1 MQNRLFS
8 PLFGFRVKYDLD
20 MFVWGSPGHL
30 SSNKMSPQLFE
41 TKEAQCLD
49 GVKWALL
56 KLGVVRRSGWQRAA
70 ADFTSNKRLWLHH
83 TVCDGRGAE
92 VRADCQCRCPEGRVD
107 DLLHAGSTDV
117 PRNETELPTTRCHGF
132 NTSPSRK
139 VNLNT
144 DTLTCAWRTRSL
156 QCKRTQKMIS

>member
-8 PLFGFRVKYDLD
+8 PLIGFRVKYDLD
-20 MFVWGSPGHL
+20 MFVWGSPGYV
-30 SSNKMSPQLFE
+30 SSHKTSAQLFD

-56 KLGVVRRSGWQRAA
+56 KQGVVRRSGWQWAA

-83 TVCDGRGAE
+83 TVCDGSGAE

-117 PRNETELPTTRCHGF
+117 SRNETELPLTRCNGY
-132 NTSPSRK
+132 TSPSGK
-139 VNLNT
+139 ANLNT

-156 QCKRTQKMIS
+156 